1 MREYAGTQLNGNTLL
16 SSVKYN
22 YEDKTNRLS
31 AIVRNSLLG
40 TQEISFVYGNLTAKQ
55 NPDAVY
61 TVKHNGTPVLNYNYD
76 PLGRLLT
83 RTIAPINKTQSFTY
97 KQGGHGANSTSALV
111 ETVTVNGETKRYTY
125 DANGN
130 IIMVQTNDALECQY
144 QYNSKNELVLYEIQD
159 GINTYNYDNNGNITS
174 AVLWDD
180 TVKTFSY
187 TDPNWPDKLTAVNG
201 CQICYDAIGNPISY
215 YDNNLMDWDNGRQ
228 LVGILDTDVEYNYAY
243 DANGLRIYKE
253 IDCTTTQFHYA
264 DGVLLGQ
271 TTEDDTLTFLYD
283 ESGNKFG
290 FIYNGAY
297 YYYDINLQGDVV
309 GIYNSNGVKVVTYE
323 YDPWGVITNITDTS
337 GIDIGTINPIRYR
350 GYYYDNETGFY
361 YLQSR
366 YYDPG
371 ICRFISADSQIA
383 GVGGNVLGYNQF
395 AYCFNNPVNMS
406 DDTGN
411 WPKWSRI
418 KQRVKSFFL
427 DFISDYG
434 EVSASEVIYD
444 VPLYN
449 QGLTNLCW
457 ANSQTMIDSY
467 KNDKVL
473 TKKEAKAYAKQLAVD
488 LHGKEQWNQ
497 GGSPQT
503 KKSIITAEQI
513 TDINVLY
520 KILKDNGPVYARY
533 ANENNGHAIV
543 ITGVSLF
550 SNMVF
555 TNNPWGIRGKQTF
568 EDFKDGFVPMWY
580 SGPANMTLDRIY
592 ILE

>member
-97 KQGGHGANSTSALV
+97 KQGGHCANSTSALV
-111 ETVTVNGETKRYTY
+111 ESVTTPDGSTEYSY

-130 IIMVQTNDALECQY
+130 ITAIYVNGSKVADYGYDHFNQLVEYVDANGQ
-144 QYNSKNELVLYEIQD
+144 V
-159 GINTYNYDNNGNITS
+159 YNYIYTNGNIEYIKLNGETI
-174 AVLWDD
+174 
-180 TVKTFSY
+180 KTFSY

-201 CQICYDAIGNPISY
+201 NTMVYDAIGNPLTY
-215 YDNNLMDWDNGRQ
+215 HDGKVFTWENGRR
-228 LVGILDTDVEYNYAY
+228 LATVTKGANSYSYTYDGNGIRTSKNV
-243 DANGLRIYKE
+243 NGTLTEFI
-253 IDCTTTQFHYA
+253 YA
-264 DGVLLGQ
+264 DGVLIGQ
-271 TTEDDTLTFLYD
+271 TTEDDTLVFLYD

-361 YLQSR
+361 LTGTR
-366 YYDPG
+366 YYDPEIG
-371 ICRFISADSQIA
+371 RFINADNQIA
-383 GVGGNVLGYNQF
+383 GIGSDIRGYNLF

-406 DDTGN
+406 DPTGN
-411 WPKWSRI
+411 WPRWITATVTIVAAVVTVVAVATGNIAVASVAAKITIAAGATYIAQSAHYDRRETKNDVATLPQSPQEAKDSGWRGPDTTP
-418 KQRVKSFFL
+418 KGPAADCHQYTAK
-427 DFISDYG
+427 DGPNKKY
-434 EVSASEVIYD
+434 VSPDGHREVIY
-444 VPLYN
+444 
-449 QGLTNLCW
+449 
-457 ANSQTMIDSY
+457 NSQNKI
-467 KNDKVL
+467 VL
-473 TKKEAKAYAKQLAVD
+473 DARDIGTYNFCPSNELWYS
-488 LHGKEQWNQ
+488 NQ
-497 GGSPQT
+497 
-503 KKSIITAEQI
+503 SIGHLIH
-513 TDINVLY
+513 DIIPWVIFGNSDDDPGWV
-520 KILKDNGPVYARY
+520 
-533 ANENNGHAIV
+533 ANEI
-543 ITGVSLF
+543 IRLF
-550 SNMVF
+550 
-555 TNNPWGIRGKQTF
+555 
-568 EDFKDGFVPMWY
+568 E
-580 SGPANMTLDRIY
+580 
-592 ILE
+592 